1 MVTWGDLK
9 NEVLGLMFSNVN
21 GSQKITLTD
30 TQIAEYVINMPDAA
44 QFAFSD
50 LSTVCPYVEE
60 FSFEL
65 PLPDEVINL
74 NEKFPRYISLLEKEC
89 THEEPKGSYSRF
101 SGFRLFGNNKMRVA
115 ENNSGTVHLYASCFP
130 IYPTSDTPDET
141 EIPYPRD
148 GITAVA
154 YYMAHRLFAEDDIS
168 LSVQYLNMYEEMKER
183 LKARYSRDLSEF
195 DEFTNKAG
203 WL

>member
-1 MVTWGDLK
+1 MTWGDLK

-30 TQIAEYVINMPDAA
+30 AQVAEYTVNMPDAA

-50 LSTVCPYVEE
+50 LSDICPYVEE
-60 FSFEL
+60 VSIEL
-65 PLPDEVINL
+65 PIGDPVINL
-74 NEKFPRYISLLEKEC
+74 EEKFPLFIRFLEREAL
-89 THEEPKGSYSRF
+89 HEEPEGSYSKF
-101 SGFRLFGNNKMRVA
+101 TGYRLFGNNKMRIT
-115 ENNSGTVHLYASCFP
+115 ENNSGTVHLYAACFP
-130 IYPTSDTPDET
+130 VYPTDALSNDTD
-141 EIPYPRD
+141 IPYPREAL
-148 GITAVA
+148 TAVA

-168 LSVQYLNMYEEMKER
+168 LSVQYLNMYETMKEK
-183 LKARYSRDLSEF
+183 LSEKYSRDLYGH